1 MLILVFVINYNCD
14 NFVSKIKCDRQL
26 FGIDNCNYIFKTTL
40 PMMS

>member
-14 NFVSKIKCDRQL
+14 NFVSKIKCRQL
-26 FGIDNCNYIFKTTL
+26 FGIDNCNYIFKMTL

>member
-14 NFVSKIKCDRQL
+14 NFVSKIKCNRQL
-26 FGIDNCNYIFKTTL
+26 FGNCNYIFKMTL